1 MAAYIFFCVLEIS
14 ASLSIL
20 GSLTSTIPTFG
31 SIVQNGKFAASAA
44 YDFVNA
50 LNKVDFPIFGNHT
63 IQTFIYPTQ
72 KESKNNTISVTNPL
86 TKTSINVLTLQTLS
100 VSFRLKNRQMKKN
113 YTTDQTDSGN
123 FWNALF
129 VIGLIIL
136 FIVTLIEC
144 IIKGAMYLLGA
155 KALYKKATNK
165 YYELTVAA
173 QKTQQ

>member
-1 MAAYIFFCVLEIS
+1 M
-14 ASLSIL
+14 
-20 GSLTSTIPTFG
+20 
-31 SIVQNGKFAASAA
+31 
-44 YDFVNA
+44 
-50 LNKVDFPIFGNHT
+50 
-63 IQTFIYPTQ
+63 
-72 KESKNNTISVTNPL
+72 
-86 TKTSINVLTLQTLS
+86 TLQTLS